1 MKIMATVLNPI
12 QVQLLKVFQY
22 QRDEKELEEI
32 RDVLLDYLDKKI
44 QKEAGR
50 VWEERG
56 YSNELMDEW
65 LNTHSRTPYK

>member
-1 MKIMATVLNPI
+1 MATVLSPI
-12 QVQLLKVFQY
+12 QMQLLQIFQY
-22 QRDEKELEEI
+22 QQDEKELEEM

-56 YSNELMDEW
+56 YSNELMD
-65 LNTHSRTPYK
+65 